1 MASIA
6 RVTLINSLIAASDLS
21 KKKAAFLWSRFD
33 LFRLKN

>member
-21 KKKAAFLWSRFD
+21 KKKAAFYRAASI
-33 LFRLKN
+33 

>member
-21 KKKAAFLWSRFD
+21 KKKAAFTGAASICLD
-33 LFRLKN
+33 

>member
-21 KKKAAFLWSRFD
+21 KKKAAFFGAASIYLD
-33 LFRLKN
+33 